1 LKVTD
6 LARHLGGEVRGD
18 SLVEVD
24 RVTPIESGAPGSV
37 SFLSH
42 PKYKKL
48 LQTCRASVL
57 IVSDPELLAAGSGAP
72 SFPAILV
79 VKDAYVAYAQA
90 AALLHPA
97 APEEAG
103 IHPTAFVH
111 PKARVDASAH
121 VGPFVSV
128 AAGASVGARS
138 ILHSHVVLYREASV
152 GEDTTLHSGV
162 SIREGCR
169 IGDRVIIHNNT
180 VIGADGFGF
189 AKDASGK
196 HVKIPQVGI
205 VEIGD
210 DVEIG
215 ALSAVD
221 RASMGVTRIS
231 RGTKLDN
238 FVQIGHS
245 VSIGEDGVICA
256 HVGIAGS
263 TTVGDRVILAG
274 QVGVADHASIGNDV
288 IVSAQSG
295 IHGEIPDRSRL
306 AGSPAY
312 DARTWLKV
320 SAGIKQLPDLLKRVR
335 DLEEKLA
342 DAQKLAAAS
351 KK

>member
-1 LKVTD
+1 MSD
-6 LARHLGGEVRGD
+6 P
-18 SLVEVD
+18 SLV
-24 RVTPIESGAPGSV
+24 PS
-37 SFLSH
+37 
-42 PKYKKL
+42 
-48 LQTCRASVL
+48 
-57 IVSDPELLAAGSGAP
+57 AGQGP

-79 VKDAYVAYAQA
+79 VSDAYVAYAQA
-90 AALLHPA
+90 AAILHPTVA
-97 APEEAG
+97 EAPG
-103 IHPTAFVH
+103 IHPTAVVH
-111 PKARVDASAH
+111 PGARVDSSAH
-121 VGPFVSV
+121 VGALVSV
-128 AAGASVGARS
+128 GEGAVIGARVT
-138 ILHSHVVLYREASV
+138 LHPNVVIYRDVSV
-152 GEDTTLHSGV
+152 GEDTVLHAGV
-162 SIREGCR
+162 SVREGCR
-169 IGDRVIIHNNT
+169 IGRRVIVHNNA

-189 AKDASGK
+189 AKDAAGK
-196 HVKIPQVGI
+196 YVKIPQVGI
-205 VEIGD
+205 VEIED

-221 RASMGVTRIS
+221 RASMGVTTIK

-263 TTVGDRVILAG
+263 TKVGDRVILAG

-312 DARTWLKV
+312 EARTWLKV
-320 SAGIKQLPDLLKRVR
+320 SAGIKQLPDLIKRVR
-335 DLEEKLA
+335 DLEERL
-342 DAQKLAAAS
+342 LAAEPSDAP

>member
-1 LKVTD
+1 
-6 LARHLGGEVRGD
+6 VRGD
-18 SLVEVD
+18 RAVEVD
-24 RVTPIESGAPGSV
+24 RVTPLESGVPGSI
-37 SFLSH
+37 SFLAH
-42 PKYKKL
+42 PRYKTQ

-57 IVSDPELLAAGSGAP
+57 IVSDPSLVAPESGAP

-90 AALLHPA
+90 VALLHPA
-97 APEEAG
+97 TPLAAG

-111 PKARVDASAH
+111 PKAGVDASAH

-138 ILHSHVVLYREASV
+138 VLHPHVVLYRGASV
-152 GEDTTLHSGV
+152 GEDTVLHAGV

-169 IGDRVIIHNNT
+169 IGDRVIIHNNS

-189 AKDASGK
+189 AKDAAGR

-221 RASMGVTRIS
+221 RASMGVTRIK

-245 VSIGEDGVICA
+245 VSVGEDGVICA

-312 DARTWLKV
+312 DARMWLKA
-320 SAGIKQLPDLLKRVR
+320 SAGIKQLPDLIKRVR

-342 DAQKLAAAS
+342 DALKLAAAS
-351 KK
+351 KP